1 MSTAATLLARR
12 QQLMER
18 LHQAPGP
25 YERDEIERLLVQLD
39 IALNLLDGAPPESDD
54 EPRS

>member
-1 MSTAATLLARR
+1 MSTAATLLARK

-18 LHQAPGP
+18 LQEMPGSH
-25 YERDEIERLLVQLD
+25 ERNEIERLLAQID
-39 IALNLLDGAPPESDD
+39 AALNLLDGAPPESDE